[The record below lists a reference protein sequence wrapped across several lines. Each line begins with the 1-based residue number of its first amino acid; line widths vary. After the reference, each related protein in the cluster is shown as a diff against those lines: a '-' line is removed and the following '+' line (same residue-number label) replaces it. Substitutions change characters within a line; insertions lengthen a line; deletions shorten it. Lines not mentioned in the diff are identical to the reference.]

1 MINDR
6 VAVEWEGVAERV
18 SYHHPYVLLFS
29 SKFVEVRHAASGQL
43 EQVIQGNSMRCV
55 WEGEGHRGEDPATVY
70 PSQNLDIIGV
80 ANAPA
85 GLDELAVQ
93 CVFTLVPS
101 DRPLSPIQTQPPLS
115 TTERAGTR
123 L

>member
-6 VAVEWEGVAERV
+6 VPVEWEGVAERV

-29 SKFVEVRHAASGQL
+29 ANFVEVRHAATGRL
-43 EQVIQGNSMRCV
+43 EQIIRGNSVRCV
-55 WEGEGHRGEDPATVY
+55 WEGKDFVAGDLATGQ
-70 PSQNLDIIGV
+70 PSQDPRILGV
-80 ANAPA
+80 TIAPA

-93 CVFTLVPS
+93 CIFTLL
-101 DRPLSPIQTQPPLS
+101 PLSPAQTLLPLS
-115 TTERAGTR
+115 PTERPNVR